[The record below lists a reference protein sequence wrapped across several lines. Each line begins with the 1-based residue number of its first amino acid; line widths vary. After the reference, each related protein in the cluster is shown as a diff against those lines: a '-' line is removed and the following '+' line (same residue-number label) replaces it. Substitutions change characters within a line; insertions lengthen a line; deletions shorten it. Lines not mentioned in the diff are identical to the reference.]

1 MHIAA
6 FVAGGYI
13 PFIRHSLLEHL
24 NNTIFSAYNFLVL
37 LFVFLH
43 IVTHIL
49 AHYRFAI
56 TALYYLPTA
65 PQPIMYLRIFCITKR
80 TRNEPR
86 NPFHIDLDP
95 DMK

>member
-1 MHIAA
+1 MQFAA

-24 NNTIFSAYNFLVL
+24 NNTIFFSAYHFLVL

-49 AHYRFAI
+49 AHYRFCHHSI
-56 TALYYLPTA
+56 VLNRFTPHNVPKTILYNETDTECA
-65 PQPIMYLRIFCITKR
+65 TKYM
-80 TRNEPR
+80 P
-86 NPFHIDLDP
+86 H
-95 DMK
+95 

>member
-1 MHIAA
+1 MHFAA

-24 NNTIFSAYNFLVL
+24 NNTIFSAFHFLVL

-49 AHYRFAI
+49 AHYRFCHHS
-56 TALYYLPTA
+56 TVLSPNRST
-65 PQPIMYLRIFCITKR
+65 PHNVPKTMYNETDTECATKY
-80 TRNEPR
+80 TP
-86 NPFHIDLDP
+86 H
-95 DMK
+95 

>member
-1 MHIAA
+1 M
-6 FVAGGYI
+6 F
-13 PFIRHSLLEHL
+13 
-24 NNTIFSAYNFLVL
+24 

-65 PQPIMYLRIFCITKR
+65 PRPIIPKTILY
-80 TRNEPR
+80 NET
-86 NPFHIDLDP
+86 DTECA
-95 DMK
+95 MKYMPH

>member
-1 MHIAA
+1 MRFAA

-24 NNTIFSAYNFLVL
+24 NNTIFFCLSLSCAS
-37 LFVFLH
+37 FVFLH

-65 PQPIMYLRIFCITKR
+65 PHRNVPKTILYNETDTERATKYM
-80 TRNEPR
+80 P
-86 NPFHIDLDP
+86 H
-95 DMK
+95 